1 LKCNQH
7 EKNACNKYNRENK
20 PLCRK
25 VTLYISHD
33 FSPNEAFDASRSFLM
48 QEGTYIIE

>member
-1 LKCNQH
+1 MRRMHATNTIGRINH
-7 EKNACNKYNRENK
+7 YAEKL
-20 PLCRK
+20 PF
-25 VTLYISHD
+25 YISHD